1 MRWICYTVYFATQY
15 REFSEIKEFRDFFLK
30 FPNLPNLL
38 ITSPPRCANNTR
50 RNVYILF

>member
-15 REFSEIKEFRDFFLK
+15 REFSEIKEFRDFSLK
-30 FPNLPNLL
+30 FPNLL
-38 ITSPPRCANNTR
+38 ITSPPRCANNTW